1 MIFNTERIR
10 KTTFRT
16 FLISLFASFGY
27 DILWVII
34 VAGSYQNDQSAGGL
48 ESGIMKFSLY
58 MTYISIIFRV
68 SEIFFLKRDY
78 SLLLYLCFGKTL

>member
-34 VAGSYQNDQSAGGL
+34 VAGSYQNDQNASSSGGL

-68 SEIFFLKRDY
+68 SEIFF
-78 SLLLYLCFGKTL
+78 